1 MSYSWNVIR
10 FKIDG
15 RIFSFLFWNREKISK
30 RGFNTIRSSLSLF
43 KFFPMGRWKQNWRMN
58 KEIEEFPPGIH
69 SRKEYK
75 IKMEWKIKSNCL
87 NFQTAKRFMKNSFL
101 NSSNNEMYYNRLCI
115 TYWNFEATMIEILR
129 LYWKDRFTMYFN

>member
-1 MSYSWNVIR
+1 
-10 FKIDG
+10 
-15 RIFSFLFWNREKISK
+15 
-30 RGFNTIRSSLSLF
+30 
-43 KFFPMGRWKQNWRMN
+43 MN

-101 NSSNNEMYYNRLCI
+101 
-115 TYWNFEATMIEILR
+115 
-129 LYWKDRFTMYFN
+129 K

>member
-1 MSYSWNVIR
+1 
-10 FKIDG
+10 
-15 RIFSFLFWNREKISK
+15 
-30 RGFNTIRSSLSLF
+30 
-43 KFFPMGRWKQNWRMN
+43 MN

-101 NSSNNEMYYNRLCI
+101 NCSNEEMDNNRFCI
-115 TYWNFEATMIEILR
+115 TYHVCIEKTDLQCISSKKLTG
-129 LYWKDRFTMYFN
+129 LLGKAV

>member
-1 MSYSWNVIR
+1 
-10 FKIDG
+10 
-15 RIFSFLFWNREKISK
+15 
-30 RGFNTIRSSLSLF
+30 
-43 KFFPMGRWKQNWRMN
+43 MN

-101 NSSNNEMYYNRLCI
+101 KCSNEEWI
-115 TYWNFEATMIEILR
+115 GIDSIL
-129 LYWKDRFTMYFN
+129 YIS

>member
-1 MSYSWNVIR
+1 
-10 FKIDG
+10 
-15 RIFSFLFWNREKISK
+15 
-30 RGFNTIRSSLSLF
+30 
-43 KFFPMGRWKQNWRMN
+43 MN

-101 NSSNNEMYYNRLCI
+101 NCSNDDMDNNRL
-115 TYWNFEATMIEILR
+115 
-129 LYWKDRFTMYFN
+129 